1 MLRSVT
7 LVAALLIAGLVM
19 PVTVSA
25 RESDARKLAL
35 QPTKNAKRA
44 DTEKERQDDAANRPA
59 EPDDDR
65 GNRLGLDDG
74 FRDCYV
80 YTASGQM
87 ARPYL
92 SYRSAA
98 DKARLES
105 EAALL
110 SLAETVYADD
120 IGQFHDLTDD
130 SASAFST
137 KAEHF
142 RLRHR
147 LGARGCAS

>member
-1 MLRSVT
+1 MRRAVT
-7 LVAALLIAGLVM
+7 LAAALLIAGLAM
-19 PVTVSA
+19 PETVRA
-25 RESDARKLAL
+25 GEGDARKLAL

-44 DTEKERQDDAANRPA
+44 AENDRRDDAGNRAA
-59 EPDDDR
+59 EPGEDR

-74 FRDCYV
+74 FRDCHV
-80 YTASGQM
+80 YTPGGLM

-105 EAALL
+105 ETALL
-110 SLAETVYADD
+110 SLAETVYSDT
-120 IGQFHDLTDD
+120 IGQFHDLHDD
-130 SASAFST
+130 SAAIFST

-147 LGARGCAS
+147 LGARGCGS

>member
-7 LVAALLIAGLVM
+7 LVAALLIAGLAV
-19 PVTVSA
+19 PATVSA
-25 RESDARKLAL
+25 GEGDARKLAL
-35 QPTKNAKRA
+35 QPTKNAKRSA
-44 DTEKERQDDAANRPA
+44 EKDRRDDAAGRPA
-59 EPDDDR
+59 EPGEDR
-65 GNRLGLDDG
+65 RNRLGLDDG
-74 FRDCYV
+74 FRDCHV
-80 YTASGQM
+80 YTASD
-87 ARPYL
+87 RIPKPYQ

-105 EAALL
+105 EAVLL
-110 SLAETVYADD
+110 SLAETVYADE
-120 IGQFHDLTDD
+120 IGQFHDLHDD
-130 SASAFST
+130 SAVSFST